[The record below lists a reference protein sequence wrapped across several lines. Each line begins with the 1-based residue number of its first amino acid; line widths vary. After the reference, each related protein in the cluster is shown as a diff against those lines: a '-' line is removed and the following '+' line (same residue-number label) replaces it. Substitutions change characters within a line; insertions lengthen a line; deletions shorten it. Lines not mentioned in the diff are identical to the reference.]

1 LRLDVLREIP
11 EDAILRR
18 EWDALALSV
27 ERPQV
32 FYTYEWALAVYRAYG
47 ATLRPLVFL
56 AYDEQNSLCGVA
68 ALVTDAGGGKRVSFL
83 GATTGDYCDFLSPR
97 EQRALFLSAVFGEL
111 RNRGI
116 EEVAF
121 ANLPAD
127 SPSVAALRRAAR
139 ENHYRCFMRTAY
151 MCTQVSLDSLERRG
165 EGKPVL
171 PRKKMLR
178 RFLNAMGRENPV
190 RLDHSRSAS
199 QVQAILPQ
207 FMQAHVARFLV
218 TGRISNLARP
228 ERRLFLTELAKLL
241 SEDGWVVLTRMM
253 SGDRVFAWNYGFQF
267 QGTWFWYQPTFGSD
281 LEKYSPGFCLLAKV
295 IEEAADNPALKIV
308 DLGLGAEEYK
318 ERFANQTRK
327 TLFVSLRASAS
338 AHYREIAR
346 YRASAM
352 VKSSREVE
360 LAVRSAMLRLKRA
373 TKYFGQRG
381 TAGILPRVA
390 SSLRNL
396 LWAKTEVLFYEW
408 CGPVY
413 PQTGKLQ
420 IRPLALDHL
429 AIAAMQY
436 VDDEETLAYLL
447 RSARRLTA
455 EQGEG
460 FVLVD
465 HEGRPFHFAWHTRF
479 DKFVLPELKATV
491 EASPE
496 DVLLFD
502 SWTPAAMRGRG
513 YYAQAIELIADTLKA
528 SGQRPW
534 VFSPSANVAAVRGLA
549 KAGFQKRYSLFCS
562 RVLWWQNVTRH
573 SPNWGELSAQEASAR
588 T

>member
-1 LRLDVLREIP
+1 MP

-18 EWDALALSV
+18 QWDALALSV

-32 FYTYEWALAVYRAYG
+32 FYTYEWALAVYRAYS
-47 ATLRPLVFL
+47 ATLRPLIFL
-56 AYDEQNSLCGVA
+56 AYDEQNSLYGIA
-68 ALVTDAGGGKRVSFL
+68 ALATDAGGKRISFL
-83 GATTGDYCDFLSPR
+83 GATTGDYCDFLSEP
-97 EQRALFLSAVFGEL
+97 EHRALFLSAVLGEL
-111 RNRGI
+111 RSRGI
-116 EEVAF
+116 EDIAF

-127 SPSVAALRRAAR
+127 SPSVAALRHAAR

-151 MCTQVSLDSLERRG
+151 VCTQVSLDSLERRG

-190 RLDHSRSAS
+190 RLDHARSAS
-199 QVQAILPQ
+199 DVGAILPQ

-218 TGRISNLARP
+218 TGRISNMARP
-228 ERRLFLTELAKLL
+228 ERQLFLGELAKLL

-318 ERFANQTRK
+318 ERFANQTRE
-327 TLFVSLRASAS
+327 TLFVTLKASAF

-352 VKSSREVE
+352 VKSSPEVE
-360 LAVRSAMLRLKRA
+360 SGVRSAVVRLERA
-373 TKYFGQRG
+373 RKYFGQLGMAG
-381 TAGILPRVA
+381 T
-390 SSLRNL
+390 LRNL
-396 LWAKTEVLFYEW
+396 LRAKTEVLFYEW

-413 PQTGKLQ
+413 PQASEVQ
-420 IRPLALDHL
+420 IRPLTLDLL
-429 AIAAMQY
+429 ATAAMQY

-447 RSARRLTA
+447 RAATRLTS
-455 EQGEG
+455 EQGDG
-460 FVLVD
+460 FALVD
-465 HEGRPFHFAWHTRF
+465 DEGRPLHFAWHAHF
-479 DKFVLPELKATV
+479 DGFVLPELKARV
-491 EASPE
+491 VASSPE

-502 SWTPAAMRGRG
+502 CWTPAAMRGRG
-513 YYAQAIELIADTLKA
+513 YYAQAIELIAGTLKA
-528 SGQRPW
+528 SGKRPW
-534 VFSPSANVAAVRGLA
+534 TFSPADNVASVRGLA
-549 KAGFQKRYSLFCS
+549 KAGFQKRYSLFRN
-562 RVLWWQNVTRH
+562 RVLWWQNITRH
-573 SPNWGELSAQEASAR
+573 SSHWGELSAQEASAR